1 MAMRP
6 LTGDSPISNDGENVI
21 TTLQQ
26 TRRFLGEVAKLLQTA
41 DAAME
46 DRSWS
51 TLGSQAVTT
60 SSTVNNADEW
70 LPQFA
75 FRYYENEE
83 QRHLLPFIGVLF
95 DYYDEEIKL
104 KRLQEPLLTAG
115 WYDYGPGGEREDYIL
130 WNAVIHVYVAGW
142 KADGKWHQ
150 SDPRKIFPKSWS
162 PTRTAVRC
170 QSLALPLMSF
180 ASAEDLTQRVVE
192 PLLEDIQSFSG
203 KAK

>member
-46 DRSWS
+46 NGSWS
-51 TLGSQAVTT
+51 TCESKAVRPSTT
-60 SSTVNNADEW
+60 INTADEW
-70 LPQFA
+70 LPEFA

-83 QRHLLPFIGVLF
+83 QKHLLPFIAVLF
-95 DYYDEEIKL
+95 DYEDEEIKL

-115 WYDYGPGGEREDYIL
+115 WYDYGAGGEVDDCPWHY
-130 WNAVIHVYVAGW
+130 AVVHVYNREW
-142 KADGKWHQ
+142 EADGKWRQ
-150 SDPRKIFPKSWS
+150 SDPRTIFPKSW
-162 PTRTAVRC
+162 PRGTAVRC
-170 QSLALPLMSF
+170 RSLALPLMSF
-180 ASAEDLTQRVVE
+180 ASAEDLTQRVVK